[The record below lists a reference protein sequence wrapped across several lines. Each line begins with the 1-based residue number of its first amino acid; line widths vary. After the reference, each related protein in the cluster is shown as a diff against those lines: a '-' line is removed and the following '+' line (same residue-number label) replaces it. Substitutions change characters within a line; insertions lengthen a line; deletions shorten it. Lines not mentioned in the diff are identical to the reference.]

1 MADSLFSSLIGT
13 LDKRNI
19 GDIATSL
26 GESEQSVSTGMQA
39 SVATVLDNLTS
50 RADDPGAVRQ
60 IVDHASNT
68 LGDVNPSRMATAVT
82 DPNSPLL
89 SGGKRLVSSLFGNS
103 ESSIA
108 NAIGQHSGLRFASA
122 SSLMALAAPMVM
134 SFLARRVR
142 DEGLTYGAL
151 GNILHRE
158 SSSIRSALPSGLG
171 DSFRSTVRPTSPVV
185 AQTVTAKPSSAWP
198 MILGLLALALLAF
211 WIFNMARRPR
221 IESASRQAADRVAS
235 LGDMVE
241 RHLPGNVDINVPEH
255 GVESNL
261 LTYIQDPTRAVDNT
275 TWFDFDRLTFDTS
288 STTLRPESQEQLAN
302 VAAIMKAYPNVI
314 IKIGGFTDNVGDAT
328 QNMALSQG
336 RAAAV
341 AAEEV
346 RLGIPP
352 SRISAQGYGEQYPVA
367 DNSTFDGRARNR
379 RVAIQVIQK

>member
-1 MADSLFSSLIGT
+1 MPDSLFSSLLST

-19 GDIATSL
+19 GDIATSM

-50 RADDPGAVRQ
+50 RADDPGAIRQ

-68 LGDVNPSRMATAVT
+68 LGEVTPSRMATAVT

-103 ESSIA
+103 ESSVV
-108 NAIGQHSGLRFASA
+108 NAVAQHSGLRFSSA
-122 SSLMALAAPMVM
+122 SSMLAMAAPMVM
-134 SFLARRVR
+134 SFLAKRVR

-158 SSSIRSALPSGLG
+158 SSNIRSALPAGLG

-185 AQTVTAKPSSAWP
+185 AQTVTKPASAWP

-221 IESASRQAADRVAS
+221 IETASRQAADRVAS
-235 LGDMVE
+235 LGDMVQ
-241 RHLPGNVDINVPEH
+241 RHLPDNVNINVPEH

-261 LTYIQDPTRAVDNT
+261 LAYIQDPTRSVDTT
-275 TWFDFDRLTFDTS
+275 TWFDFDRLTFDTG

-302 VAAIMKAYPNVI
+302 IAAIMKAYPNVI

-341 AAEEV
+341 MAEEV
-346 RLGIPP
+346 RMGVDP

-379 RVAIQVIQK
+379 RVAIQVVQK

>member
-1 MADSLFSSLIGT
+1 MADSIFSSLLST

-19 GDIATSL
+19 GEIATSL
-26 GESEQSVSTGMQA
+26 GEPEQSVTTGMQA

-50 RADDPGAVRQ
+50 RADDPGAIRQ

-68 LGDVNPSRMATAVT
+68 LGDVTPSRMATAVT

-103 ESSIA
+103 ESSVM
-108 NAIGQHSGLRFASA
+108 NAISEHSGLRFSSV
-122 SSLMALAAPMVM
+122 SSLMAMAAPMVM

-151 GNILHRE
+151 GSILHRE
-158 SSSIRSALPSGLG
+158 SSSIRSALPQGLS
-171 DSFRSTVRPTSPVV
+171 DSFRSTVRTPSPVV
-185 AQTVTAKPSSAWP
+185 AQTVTAKSASSWP

-221 IESASRQAADRVAS
+221 IESAARSSADRVAS
-235 LGDMVE
+235 LGEMVQ
-241 RHLPGNVDINVPEH
+241 RHLPGNVDLTVPEH
-255 GVESNL
+255 GVEANL
-261 LTYIQDPTRAVDNT
+261 LAYIQDPTRSVDST
-275 TWFDFDRLTFDTS
+275 TWFDYDRLLFDTG

-302 VAAIMKAYPNVI
+302 VAAILKAYPNVE
-314 IKIGGFTDNVGDAT
+314 IKVGGFTDNVGDAT

-341 AAEEV
+341 VAELV
-346 RLGIPP
+346 RMGVSP
-352 SRISAQGYGEQYPVA
+352 SRLSAQGYGEQYPVA

-379 RVAIQVIQK
+379 RVAMQVTQK